1 MMFLYFYK
9 NIFDLKNHTLRTFGL
24 GKRTFSI
31 LKNEEDEK
39 L

>member
-9 NIFDLKNHTLRTFGL
+9 NNFDLTDDTLRTFDL
-24 GKRTFSI
+24 GKGTFQI